1 MALEFPPDSM
11 LGKNIDVHVPA
22 AAQWLRI
29 AGEQV
34 EEMCAEGKVRARAGD
49 LWLAKGGSDVCD
61 TARLGFWR
69 ERLVELDFKRRK
81 S

>member
-1 MALEFPPDSM
+1 MALEFPLDSL

-69 ERLVELDFKRRK
+69 ERLVELGF
-81 S
+81 